1 MKSKVI
7 FQNQHYT
14 ACHMR
19 DGSLIVTHNRK
30 QGGKRMAAGHPQ
42 LAEWLEA
49 LGQTLDAAEGNQ
61 LCRVFLQ

>member
-1 MKSKVI
+1 VKSRVI

-19 DGSLIVTHNRK
+19 DGALVVTHNRK
-30 QGGKRMAAGHPQ
+30 RGGRRLVGPQ
-42 LAEWLEA
+42 VAEWVAALETA
-49 LGQTLDAAEGNQ
+49 LDPSEAND